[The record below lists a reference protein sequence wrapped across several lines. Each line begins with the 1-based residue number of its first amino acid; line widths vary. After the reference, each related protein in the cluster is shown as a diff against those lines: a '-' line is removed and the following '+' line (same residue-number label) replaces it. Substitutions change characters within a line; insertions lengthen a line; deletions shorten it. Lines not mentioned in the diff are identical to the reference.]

1 VTVSWLAA
9 ACVFLLP
16 VVAPAQALILQIKV
30 LEGEGVVHAPGS
42 RATRPLT
49 VEVTDETGKPVEH
62 ATVSLHLPDDGPGG
76 TFLNGLRTDVGLTDC
91 AGRFV
96 VPGVQWNRQPG
107 RFQIRILASL
117 EQAHAG
123 MLSSQYIGEQGGR
136 ARTASAAPS
145 QHPSPVARSAS
156 NGRTKWIVIA
166 ALLAAGATAGAL
178 NGARSSAATPAPPAP
193 PAPTLTIGVPT
204 ITVGKP

>member
-16 VVAPAQALILQIKV
+16 VAAPAQALILQIKV

-42 RATRPLT
+42 RAARPLT
-49 VEVTDETGKPVEH
+49 VEVTDETGKPVER
-62 ATVSLHLPDDGPGG
+62 ATVSFHLPDDGPGG
-76 TFLNGLRTDVGLTDC
+76 TFLNGLRTEVGITDS

-96 VPGVQWNRQPG
+96 VPGAQWNRQPG

-123 MLSSQYIGEQGGR
+123 MLSSQYIGEQGGG
-136 ARTASAAPS
+136 ARTASATPS
-145 QHPSPVARSAS
+145 AAKGPAAHSAS
-156 NGRTKWIVIA
+156 SGRTKWVVIA

-178 NGARSSAATPAPPAP
+178 NGARSSTATPAPPTP
-193 PAPTLTIGVPT
+193 PAAILTIGSPT

>member
-1 VTVSWLAA
+1 VTVSWFAA

-16 VVAPAQALILQIKV
+16 VAAPAQTLILQIKV
-30 LEGEGVVHAPGS
+30 LEGEGAVHAPGS
-42 RATRPLT
+42 KAARPLT
-49 VEVTDETGKPVEH
+49 VEVTDETGKPVER

-76 TFLNGLRTDVGLTDC
+76 TFLNGLRTDVGITDS

-117 EQAHAG
+117 DQAHAG
-123 MLSSQYIGEQGGR
+123 MLSSQYIGEAGGR
-136 ARTASAAPS
+136 ARTAAAPAS
-145 QHPSPVARSAS
+145 APKAPAARSAS
-156 NGRTKWIVIA
+156 SGRTKWVVIA

-178 NGARSSAATPAPPAP
+178 NGARSSSATQPPPTP
-193 PAPTLTIGVPT
+193 PAPTLTIGTPT

>member
-16 VVAPAQALILQIKV
+16 IAAQAQALILQIKV
-30 LEGEGVVHAPGS
+30 LEGEGVVHTPGS
-42 RATRPLT
+42 RVARPLI
-49 VEVTDETGKPVEH
+49 VEITDETGKPVEH

-76 TFLNGLRTDVGLTDC
+76 TFLNGLRTDVGITDS
-91 AGRFV
+91 AGHFV
-96 VPGVQWNRQPG
+96 VPGIQWNRQPG

-136 ARTASAAPS
+136 ARTATAT
-145 QHPSPVARSAS
+145 PSPSKAPAARAAS
-156 NGRTKWIVIA
+156 SGRTKWVVIA

-178 NGARSSAATPAPPAP
+178 NGARSGTATPAPPAP
-193 PAPTLTIGVPT
+193 PAATLTIGTPT